1 MGHNELVG
9 KYSRLR
15 EELADAYAAP
25 VWQSGRIDRLTD
37 EIAETERALAS
48 RQLDVPLNC
57 PAQNR
62 GL

>member
-15 EELADAYAAP
+15 EELADAYSAP
-25 VWQSGRIDRLTD
+25 VWQSGHIDRLTD
-37 EIAETERALAS
+37 EIAETERALAA

-57 PAQNR
+57 PAP
-62 GL
+62 GAGV